1 MPARAKN
8 LNHQTSADG
17 AYFKG
22 RATEAKGRAFHSFID
37 GGNKE
42 EINNSKP
49 ILAISIDHEVI
60 MGQNDSFEVL
70 SKNSFISN
78 LSPKEQSAIDNCCGG
93 VGCCGGQKKVV
104 KKSAFAKGEK
114 YGSKYSISEDSSS
127 MLSDDASS

>member
-1 MPARAKN
+1 
-8 LNHQTSADG
+8 
-17 AYFKG
+17 
-22 RATEAKGRAFHSFID
+22 
-37 GGNKE
+37 
-42 EINNSKP
+42 
-49 ILAISIDHEVI
+49 

-78 LSPKEQSAIDNCCGG
+78 LSPKEQSAIENCCGG
-93 VGCCGGQKKVV
+93 GGCCGGQKKVV